1 MIYID
6 VDGVL
11 ADFITGVR
19 DLGFTG
25 NLINRVP
32 GELPRFMSKNYEQ
45 IFRNAPPTRYVH
57 FFKHMFAQSSQGQP
71 YCRIL
76 TAIGSCYKPEHIDTV
91 KENKYYWLEQHGF
104 DRDRVDI
111 VAEAEDKI
119 AYCRPGDVLY
129 DDKESTIQAWNKA
142 GGFGFLV
149 DNRFI

>member
-19 DLGFTG
+19 ELGFKG
-25 NLINRVP
+25 NLIDRVP

-45 IFRNAPPTRYVH
+45 IFRTAPPTRYLPY
-57 FFKHMFAQSSQGQP
+57 FKRMFSLENLGSRN
-71 YCRIL
+71 CRVL
-76 TAIGSCYKPEHIDTV
+76 TAIGSCYKPEHVDTV
-91 KENKYYWLEQHGF
+91 KENKYWWLEQYGF

-119 AYCRPGDVLY
+119 AYCKPGDVLY

-142 GGFGFLV
+142 GGFGFVV